1 MIIPANIDFAK
12 YIDFVGMQ
20 ESQEIHPAGY
30 WTQDMLARLRDGDLV
45 TGDYMPWEKLNEKV
59 RMRTGELTLWA
70 GYSGHKKS
78 LMVGYVMLC
87 LAQTQRI
94 AIASLELSPV
104 DTLHRMMYQAAGL
117 SEGSKVTTQFA
128 EKFMAWADPNIAIYD
143 QLDSVPA
150 ERILGFVNYCAKEL
164 GCKHIVIDS
173 LTKCGI
179 RKDDT
184 DAEKA
189 FVDKLQWAAKTL
201 NCHIHLV
208 CHMRK
213 PQDGQE
219 TRMPTKA
226 AIRGA
231 SEISDLADN
240 VFLVWQNMN
249 KKKIEDKKAAGQ
261 TLSDKELSELEKPDQ
276 MLVIDKQRHG
286 KWEGVC
292 GLWCHPS
299 QQFLPSPDQRPT
311 LFRLERPSC
320 NRAA

>member
-1 MIIPANIDFAK
+1 MIIPGNIDFAK
-12 YIDFVGMQ
+12 YIDFVGQQ
-20 ESQEIHPAGY
+20 ESQEIHSAGY
-30 WTQDMLARLRDGDLV
+30 WTEDMLSRLRNGETL
-45 TGDYMPWEKLNEKV
+45 TGDYMPWERLNDKV
-59 RMRTGELTLWA
+59 RLRGGELTLWA

-78 LMVGYVMLC
+78 LMVGYIMLC

-117 SEGSKVTTQFA
+117 SEGSRVAEPFA
-128 EKFMAWADPNIAIYD
+128 KKFMEWADPNIAIYD
-143 QLDSVPA
+143 QLDSVPP

-189 FVDKLQWAAKTL
+189 FVDKLQWAAKTM
-201 NCHIHLV
+201 NVHIHLV

-219 TRMPTKA
+219 MRMPTKA

-240 VFLVWQNMN
+240 VFLVWQNMT
-249 KKKIEDKKAAGQ
+249 KKKVVDKQLAGAP
-261 TLSDKELSELEKPDQ
+261 LSDKEREELEKPDQ

-286 KWEGVC
+286 KWEGIC

-299 QQFLPSPDQRPT
+299 QQFLPGADQRPI

-320 NRAA
+320 KSA

>member
-1 MIIPANIDFAK
+1 MIIPKDIDFSK
-12 YIDFVGMQ
+12 YIEFIGVQ
-20 ESQEIHPAGY
+20 ESQEIHSAGF
-30 WTQDMLARLRDGDLV
+30 WTDAMLHRLQCGDTI
-45 TGDYMPWEKLNEKV
+45 TGDFMPWEKLADKV
-59 RMRTGELTLWA
+59 RLRTGELTLWA

-78 LMVGYVMLC
+78 LMVGYVMMC

-117 SEGSKVTTQFA
+117 TEGSKVSEAFA
-128 EKFMAWADPNIAIYD
+128 KKFMAWADPNIAIYD

-150 ERILGFVNYCAKEL
+150 ERIMGFVNYCAKEL

-219 TRMPTKA
+219 ARMPTKA

-240 VFLVWQNMN
+240 VFLVWQNMD
-249 KKKIEDKKAAGQ
+249 KKKIADKVAAGQ
-261 TLSDKELSELEKPDQ
+261 PVTEKEREQMDKPDQ

-299 QQFLPSPDQRPT
+299 QQFLPSPSSRPE
-311 LFRLERPSC
+311 LFRMER
-320 NRAA
+320 

>member
-1 MIIPANIDFAK
+1 MIIPNDIDFSK
-12 YIDFVGMQ
+12 YIDFVGQQ
-20 ESQEIHPAGY
+20 ESQEIHGAGY
-30 WTQDMLARLRDGDLV
+30 WTEDMIARLRNGDSL

-59 RMRTGELTLWA
+59 RLRSGELTLWA

-78 LMVGYVMLC
+78 LMVGYIMLC
-87 LAQTQRI
+87 LAQSQRV

-117 SEGSKVTTQFA
+117 SEGSKVAEPFA
-128 EKFMAWADPNIAIYD
+128 RKFMEWADPNIAIYD

-189 FVDKLQWAAKTL
+189 FVDKLQWTAKTL
-201 NCHIHLV
+201 GCHIHLV

-219 TRMPTKA
+219 QRMPTKA

-240 VFLVWQNMN
+240 VFLVWQNMS
-249 KKKIEDKKAAGQ
+249 KKKAMDKQSAGQ
-261 TLSDKELSELEKPDQ
+261 NLTDAEFKELEKPDQ
-276 MLVIDKQRHG
+276 VLVIDKQRHG

-299 QQFLPSPDQRPT
+299 QQFLPGPDQRPVHFT
-311 LFRLERPSC
+311 MERQVCS
-320 NRAA
+320 RVA

>member
-1 MIIPANIDFAK
+1 MIIPKDIDFES
-12 YIDFVGMQ
+12 YIDFVGNQ
-20 ESQEIHPAGY
+20 ESQEIHSAGY
-30 WTQDMLARLRDGDLV
+30 WTEPMLERLKAGDV
-45 TGDYMPWEKLNEKV
+45 ITGDYMPWKALDQKV
-59 RMRTGELTLWA
+59 RLRKGELTLWA

-78 LMVGYVMLC
+78 LMVGYVMMC
-87 LAQTQRI
+87 LAHSHKI

-104 DTLHRMMYQAAGL
+104 DTLYRMMVQAAGL
-117 SEGSKVTTQFA
+117 SEGAKVGHMFA

-143 QLDSVPA
+143 QLDSIPA
-150 ERILGFVNYCAKEL
+150 ERILGFVSYCVKEL
-164 GCKHIVIDS
+164 KCEHIVIDS

-201 NCHIHLV
+201 GCHIHLV

-213 PQDGQE
+213 PMDGQE
-219 TRMPTKA
+219 TRLPTKA

-249 KKKIEDKKAAGQ
+249 KKKIQEKHAAGHP
-261 TLSDKELSELEKPDQ
+261 LLPKELEELEKPDQ
-276 MLVIDKQRHG
+276 LFVVDKQRHG
-286 KWEGVC
+286 KWEGIL

-299 QQFLPSPDQRPT
+299 QQFLEGNNPRPIM
-311 LFRLERPSC
+311 FNMERK
-320 NRAA
+320 

>member
-1 MIIPANIDFAK
+1 MIIPHDIDFTK
-12 YIDFVGMQ
+12 YIDFVGKQ

-30 WTQDMLARLRDGDLV
+30 WTEPMLDRLRNGDTI
-45 TGDYMPWEKLNEKV
+45 TGDYMPWEKLNNKV
-59 RMRTGELTLWA
+59 GLRPGELTLWA

-78 LMVGYVMLC
+78 LMVGYVMMF
-87 LAQTQRI
+87 LAHKHKV

-104 DTLHRMMYQAAGL
+104 DTLHRMMVQAAGL
-117 SEGSKVTTQFA
+117 SEGGKVAEPFA
-128 EKFMAWADPNIAIYD
+128 KKFMEWADPNIAIYD

-150 ERILGFVNYCAKEL
+150 ERILGFVHYCAKEL
-164 GCKHIVIDS
+164 KCEHIVIDS

-249 KKKIEDKKAAGQ
+249 KKKVQEKVASGA
-261 TLSDKELSELEKPDQ
+261 ELSAKEEEELTKPDQ
-276 MLVIDKQRHG
+276 LFVVDKQRHG
-286 KWEGVC
+286 KWEGMI

-299 QQFLPSPDQRPT
+299 QQFLEGSNPRPIM
-311 LFRLERPSC
+311 FNMERK
-320 NRAA
+320 